1 MSHDETSKPSVVV
14 VGGGFAGVGCA
25 KELAKHDVNVTL
37 LDRNNYHQFQPLL
50 YQVATAELSTT
61 DVARPLRAI
70 FAKDDTVDV
79 KQLTVTDIDV
89 NTRTVTTSDGQ
100 SFTGDYLVLAAG
112 SRPNYFHTPGADQ
125 YAFPLYSVDDATKL
139 RSRIFEVFEEADS
152 NPARVD
158 QGALNIVIVG
168 AGPTGVETAGAVA
181 DLVNQVMP
189 TRFHDLDVKRTRI
202 YLIDHGPVVLA
213 AFSEK
218 AHEYAAKKL
227 EHKGVILK
235 LSTGVSEV
243 TADSVTL
250 SDGSKIP
257 TRTVVWAG
265 GLQAPEM
272 IGKVGLGQGR
282 GGRLTA
288 EPDLT
293 VEDHPRVYAIGDV
306 ANIPDHDGNTLP
318 QLGSVALQAGR
329 WAARKHPRRP
339 CRQAAAPVPL
349 PRQGDH
355 GDDRRRRGHRR
366 GGCPPPRAARPHGVR
381 RVARRA
387 RLADERCPPARRRL
401 HLVGVGLPRLEPV
414 ELDHR
419 GPGCRADRLGR
430 RGRSSW
436 EAIDMTERYDV
447 IIIGSGAGG
456 GTLAHSLADT
466 GKRILLLER
475 GNYLPREMDNWD
487 PEPVFVHGKYISKD
501 TWYDADGKPFQ
512 PQVHYNVGGATKLY
526 GAALYRLRPQDFG
539 EIRHVD
545 GLSPA
550 WPLTYDDFE
559 PWYSEAEWLYQVH
572 GNAGEDPTE
581 GHRSKPYPWP
591 AVSHEPRIQQL
602 VGRSRGGRLPPVPRP
617 VRHPARRGG
626 SSQEHVHPLHVV

>member
-1 MSHDETSKPSVVV
+1 MSHDESMPSVVV

-61 DVARPLRAI
+61 DIARPLRAI

-100 SFTGDYLVLAAG
+100 SFSGDYLVLAAG
-112 SRPNYFHTPGADQ
+112 SRPNFFNTPGADQ

-139 RSRIFEVFEEADS
+139 RSRIFEVFEEADA

-168 AGPTGVETAGAVA
+168 AGPTGVETAGSIA

-189 TRFHDLDVKRTRI
+189 ARFHDLDVKRTRI

-243 TADSVTL
+243 SADSVTL

-306 ANIPDHDGNTLP
+306 ANIPDHDGNALP

-329 WAARKHPRRP
+329 WAGGNILADHAGKPRRP
-339 CRQAAAPVPL
+339 FHYHDKGIMAMIGDGAAIAEVGAHHHEL
-349 PRQGDH
+349 H
-355 GDDRRRRGHRR
+355 GHMAF
-366 GGCPPPRAARPHGVR
+366 AAWLGVHAWLMSGVR
-381 RVARRA
+381 QRVDAFISWGW
-387 RLADERCPPARRRL
+387 DF
-401 HLVGVGLPRLEPV
+401 
-414 ELDHR
+414 
-419 GPGCRADRLGR
+419 LGSS
-430 RGRSSW
+430 RSSSIIVDPN
-436 EAIDMTERYDV
+436 AAQIDWGDE
-447 IIIGSGAGG
+447 
-456 GTLAHSLADT
+456 
-466 GKRILLLER
+466 E
-475 GNYLPREMDNWD
+475 
-487 PEPVFVHGKYISKD
+487 
-501 TWYDADGKPFQ
+501 
-512 PQVHYNVGGATKLY
+512 
-526 GAALYRLRPQDFG
+526 
-539 EIRHVD
+539 
-545 GLSPA
+545 
-550 WPLTYDDFE
+550 
-559 PWYSEAEWLYQVH
+559 
-572 GNAGEDPTE
+572 
-581 GHRSKPYPWP
+581 
-591 AVSHEPRIQQL
+591 
-602 VGRSRGGRLPPVPRP
+602 
-617 VRHPARRGG
+617 
-626 SSQEHVHPLHVV
+626 

>member
-1 MSHDETSKPSVVV
+1 MSHDESAKPSVVV

-25 KELAKHDVNVTL
+25 KELGKHDFNVTL

-70 FAKDDTVDV
+70 FAKEDTVDV

-100 SFTGDYLVLAAG
+100 SFSGDYLVLAAG
-112 SRPNYFHTPGADQ
+112 SRPNFFNTPGADE

-139 RSRIFEVFEEADS
+139 RSRIFEVFEEADA

-168 AGPTGVETAGAVA
+168 AGPTGVETAGSIA

-189 TRFHDLDVKRTRI
+189 ARFHDLDVKRTRI

-218 AHEYAAKKL
+218 AHDYAAKKL

-243 TADSVTL
+243 SADSVTL

-306 ANIPDHDGNTLP
+306 ANIPDHDGNALP

-329 WAARKHPRRP
+329 WAGGNILADHAGKPRRP
-339 CRQAAAPVPL
+339 FHYHDKGIMAMIGDGAAIAEVGAHHHEL
-349 PRQGDH
+349 H
-355 GDDRRRRGHRR
+355 GHMAF
-366 GGCPPPRAARPHGVR
+366 AAWLGVHAWLMSGVR
-381 RVARRA
+381 QRVDAFISWGW
-387 RLADERCPPARRRL
+387 DF
-401 HLVGVGLPRLEPV
+401 
-414 ELDHR
+414 
-419 GPGCRADRLGR
+419 LGSS
-430 RGRSSW
+430 RSSSVIVDPS
-436 EAIDMTERYDV
+436 AAQIDWGDEE
-447 IIIGSGAGG
+447 
-456 GTLAHSLADT
+456 
-466 GKRILLLER
+466 K
-475 GNYLPREMDNWD
+475 
-487 PEPVFVHGKYISKD
+487 
-501 TWYDADGKPFQ
+501 
-512 PQVHYNVGGATKLY
+512 
-526 GAALYRLRPQDFG
+526 
-539 EIRHVD
+539 
-545 GLSPA
+545 
-550 WPLTYDDFE
+550 
-559 PWYSEAEWLYQVH
+559 
-572 GNAGEDPTE
+572 
-581 GHRSKPYPWP
+581 
-591 AVSHEPRIQQL
+591 
-602 VGRSRGGRLPPVPRP
+602 
-617 VRHPARRGG
+617 
-626 SSQEHVHPLHVV
+626 

>member
-1 MSHDETSKPSVVV
+1 MSHDESAKPSVVV
-14 VGGGFAGVGCA
+14 VGGGFAGIGCA
-25 KELAKHDVNVTL
+25 KELAKHDFKVTL

-100 SFTGDYLVLAAG
+100 SCTGDYLVLGAG
-112 SRPNYFHTPGADQ
+112 SRPNYFNTPGADE
-125 YAFPLYSVDDATKL
+125 YSFPLYSVDDATKL

-158 QGALNIVIVG
+158 QGALNVVIVG

-293 VEDHPRVYAIGDV
+293 VEDHPRVYAVGDV
-306 ANIPDHDGNTLP
+306 ANIPDHDGNALP

-329 WAARKHPRRP
+329 WAAGNILADHAGKPRRP
-339 CRQAAAPVPL
+339 FHYHDKGIMAMIGDGAAIAEVGAHHHEL
-349 PRQGDH
+349 H
-355 GDDRRRRGHRR
+355 GHMAF
-366 GGCPPPRAARPHGVR
+366 AAWLGVHAWLMSGVR
-381 RVARRA
+381 QRVDAFISWGW
-387 RLADERCPPARRRL
+387 DF
-401 HLVGVGLPRLEPV
+401 
-414 ELDHR
+414 
-419 GPGCRADRLGR
+419 LGSS
-430 RGRSSW
+430 RSSSIIVDPN
-436 EAIDMTERYDV
+436 AAQIDWGDE
-447 IIIGSGAGG
+447 
-456 GTLAHSLADT
+456 
-466 GKRILLLER
+466 E
-475 GNYLPREMDNWD
+475 
-487 PEPVFVHGKYISKD
+487 
-501 TWYDADGKPFQ
+501 
-512 PQVHYNVGGATKLY
+512 
-526 GAALYRLRPQDFG
+526 
-539 EIRHVD
+539 
-545 GLSPA
+545 
-550 WPLTYDDFE
+550 
-559 PWYSEAEWLYQVH
+559 
-572 GNAGEDPTE
+572 
-581 GHRSKPYPWP
+581 
-591 AVSHEPRIQQL
+591 
-602 VGRSRGGRLPPVPRP
+602 
-617 VRHPARRGG
+617 
-626 SSQEHVHPLHVV
+626 

>member
-1 MSHDETSKPSVVV
+1 MSHDESMPSVVV

-61 DVARPLRAI
+61 DIARPLRAI
-70 FAKDDTVDV
+70 FAKDETVDV

-112 SRPNYFHTPGADQ
+112 SRPNYFQTPGADQ

-139 RSRIFEVFEEADS
+139 RSRIFEVFEEADA

-168 AGPTGVETAGAVA
+168 AGPTGVETAGSIA

-189 TRFHDLDVKRTRI
+189 ARFHDLDVKRTRI

-218 AHEYAAKKL
+218 AHDYAAKKL

-243 TADSVTL
+243 SADSVTL

-306 ANIPDHDGNTLP
+306 ANIPDHDGNALP

-329 WAARKHPRRP
+329 WAGGNILADHAGKPRRP
-339 CRQAAAPVPL
+339 FHYHDKGIMAMIGDGAAIAEVGAHHHEL
-349 PRQGDH
+349 H
-355 GDDRRRRGHRR
+355 GHMAF
-366 GGCPPPRAARPHGVR
+366 AAWLGVHAWLMSGVR
-381 RVARRA
+381 QRVDAFISWGW
-387 RLADERCPPARRRL
+387 DF
-401 HLVGVGLPRLEPV
+401 
-414 ELDHR
+414 
-419 GPGCRADRLGR
+419 LGSS
-430 RGRSSW
+430 RSSSIIVDPN
-436 EAIDMTERYDV
+436 AAQIDWGDE
-447 IIIGSGAGG
+447 
-456 GTLAHSLADT
+456 
-466 GKRILLLER
+466 E
-475 GNYLPREMDNWD
+475 
-487 PEPVFVHGKYISKD
+487 
-501 TWYDADGKPFQ
+501 
-512 PQVHYNVGGATKLY
+512 
-526 GAALYRLRPQDFG
+526 
-539 EIRHVD
+539 
-545 GLSPA
+545 
-550 WPLTYDDFE
+550 
-559 PWYSEAEWLYQVH
+559 
-572 GNAGEDPTE
+572 
-581 GHRSKPYPWP
+581 
-591 AVSHEPRIQQL
+591 
-602 VGRSRGGRLPPVPRP
+602 
-617 VRHPARRGG
+617 
-626 SSQEHVHPLHVV
+626 